1 MYNETRY
8 EFLPYLVIFREEN
21 FMSSKKRSASDEAL
35 ENTSGGLILK
45 GYIPGDKE
53 GEYIPAFKVVS
64 DNYFKEGA
72 SSNDRQTYVM
82 ALDEGVAVEEAKKR
96 GYGTTIV
103 DTNSSFM

>member
-1 MYNETRY
+1 MYNKTRY

-45 GYIPGDKE
+45 GYIPGDKD
-53 GEYIPAFKVVS
+53 GERISVYKVVS

-72 SSNDRQTYVM
+72 SRDDRQTYEM
-82 ALDEGVAVEEAKKR
+82 AMDEKEAVKAAERK
-96 GYGTTIV
+96 GFSTTIV
-103 DTNSSFM
+103 DTNSPFM